1 MLTIRQ
7 IEDTVHNLMA
17 DKFSG
22 MLSYPASVLA
32 DAAAKALHAVNDED
46 RKRVEKETELILQA
60 QDDLFYSRGKVYP
73 KTEFF
78 KGMTFRVIP
87 TAAELEKA
95 ILLPGAAF
103 MPFVTDECF
112 ADSYTLKD
120 EDGTA
125 YGTMEVSLRF
135 GDVAPAFLML
145 GNSGIIDY
153 LSAES
158 EENRILLRGARS
170 PENLTVRLT
179 AFDLGAFYRK
189 YSVVAGDALV
199 VRVDD
204 WENGEF
210 TVSVQKNEPSGE
222 ERRLFVQD
230 LEQALLRVCETERDY
245 LEIPQ
250 QISEAYLFAFE
261 NGKDLRRRPHLSLEE
276 YRHCMNEIGI
286 RRDGSEW
293 LLVPADE
300 LDTPG
305 AFEQSLLKNRAASD
319 AAMAETDHECCH
331 HHAGEPC
338 SCGHEHEDDADPGKS
353 LRTIDPDIS
362 PDGFAISTGT
372 LESIDAILA
381 ELNAPVNSVE
391 LGAMIFDSLANGEE
405 DFENFR
411 SRTMDFLGLTFSDDA
426 QETAFINFLEDS
438 WEIAKEYFNPAE
450 DAMRAPLRT
459 RLLDLTRARI
469 EYSLMLLEKN
479 AGKKVPEKT
488 ANRIAAIHRN
498 ITETLA
504 ILNSSDRIDDDS
516 RYEQLELR
524 IGDIEDAWDDFTGQ

>member
-1 MLTIRQ
+1 
-7 IEDTVHNLMA
+7 
-17 DKFSG
+17 
-22 MLSYPASVLA
+22 
-32 DAAAKALHAVNDED
+32 
-46 RKRVEKETELILQA
+46 
-60 QDDLFYSRGKVYP
+60 
-73 KTEFF
+73 
-78 KGMTFRVIP
+78 
-87 TAAELEKA
+87 
-95 ILLPGAAF
+95 
-103 MPFVTDECF
+103 
-112 ADSYTLKD
+112 
-120 EDGTA
+120 
-125 YGTMEVSLRF
+125 
-135 GDVAPAFLML
+135 
-145 GNSGIIDY
+145 
-153 LSAES
+153 
-158 EENRILLRGARS
+158 
-170 PENLTVRLT
+170 
-179 AFDLGAFYRK
+179 
-189 YSVVAGDALV
+189 
-199 VRVDD
+199 
-204 WENGEF
+204 
-210 TVSVQKNEPSGE
+210 
-222 ERRLFVQD
+222 
-230 LEQALLRVCETERDY
+230 
-245 LEIPQ
+245 
-250 QISEAYLFAFE
+250 
-261 NGKDLRRRPHLSLEE
+261 
-276 YRHCMNEIGI
+276 
-286 RRDGSEW
+286 
-293 LLVPADE
+293 
-300 LDTPG
+300 
-305 AFEQSLLKNRAASD
+305 
-319 AAMAETDHECCH
+319 MAETDHECCH